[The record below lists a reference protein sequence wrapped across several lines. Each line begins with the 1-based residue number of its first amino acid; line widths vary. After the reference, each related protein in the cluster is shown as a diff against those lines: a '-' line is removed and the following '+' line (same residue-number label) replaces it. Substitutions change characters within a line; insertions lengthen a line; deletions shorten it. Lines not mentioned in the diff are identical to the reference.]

1 MLSDIFYTMNKIE
14 KGMYILQEKVD
25 SKSKWDFMRKIRCYF
40 YVNAPIKKI
49 NSTSFAGGKIELS
62 LRVMGNIANIATIK
76 KQNRKDEEQNEEKFL
91 WEILK
96 Q

>member
-25 SKSKWDFMRKIRCYF
+25 SKSKWDFMRKI
-40 YVNAPIKKI
+40 
-49 NSTSFAGGKIELS
+49 ELS

-76 KQNRKDEEQNEEKFL
+76 KT
-91 WEILK
+91 K
-96 Q
+96 QEG